1 MFALSPSLQV
11 ATIDEDEYLPP
22 SVGLW
27 GHVMARWS
35 PPHHDCVFQLSVS
48 PSARQLAALHTSGSL
63 SIWELPSLRK
73 MKFWT
78 LVDQPEHDTR
88 NPSLVEPFA
97 RPPGPRPRS
106 SQGFGAPWS
115 HPAEL
120 TWWSELAVIVARYS
134 GSVTVS
140 SVATLRNL
148 LGESPEFLEGVP
160 QVCVWG
166 VGWRGVYVFSLFF
179 IQFLVG
185 FSLV

>member
-1 MFALSPSLQV
+1 
-11 ATIDEDEYLPP
+11 
-22 SVGLW
+22 
-27 GHVMARWS
+27 MARWS
-35 PPHHDCVFQLSVS
+35 PPHHDCVFELSVS

-73 MKFWT
+73 MKFWP
-78 LVDQPEHDTR
+78 LMDQPDYDTR

-97 RPPGPRPRS
+97 RPPGSRQRS

-120 TWWSELAVIVARYS
+120 TWWSEAAVIVARYS

-160 QVCVWG
+160 QVG
-166 VGWRGVYVFSLFF
+166 MGRGWLARVVRGIRGMLERLWRMEAGDGGITVVDGGEVFYF
-179 IQFLVG
+179 
-185 FSLV
+185 